1 MMKYVGSVNGLVA
14 LKISFTLT
22 LIFFFVELFGGLLF
36 NSLAL
41 IGDAW
46 HMLNDV
52 FALFFALLASWVA
65 RRPLNERKTFG
76 YYRSEVVAAFLNGVL
91 LCAVVIFL
99 FYEAYLRLMNPVH
112 VEGFG
117 MLVVS
122 LLGFFANGLSAY
134 VLHKSE
140 GESLNVK
147 GAFLHVIADMFGS
160 IGAISAALIIYFTG
174 WVLADSIISIFIG
187 LLILYGSAK
196 LIHESLNVLLEGVP
210 SHINLKSV
218 EEKILGEYGVESVH
232 DLHVWCVTP
241 DKMCILTAHVVVGD
255 KVDQK
260 RLLSKLLDGLKK
272 DFGID
277 HVTIQFET
285 KDFPKA
291 ANEH

>member
-1 MMKYVGSVNGLVA
+1 MGYTGSIKGQVA
-14 LKISFTLT
+14 LKVSFTVT
-22 LIFFFVELFGGLLF
+22 LIFFFVELFGGFLF

-52 FALFFALLASWVA
+52 FALFFALLASWA
-65 RRPLNERKTFG
+65 AQKPLDERKTFG
-76 YYRSEVVAAFLNGVL
+76 YYRSEVVAAFLNGVF
-91 LCAVVIFL
+91 LCVIVVFL
-99 FYEAYLRLMNPVH
+99 FYEAFLRLMNPVF

-117 MLVVS
+117 MLVVAIS
-122 LLGFFANGLSAY
+122 GLLANGVSAY

-140 GESLNVK
+140 EGSLNVR
-147 GAFLHVIADMFGS
+147 GAFLHVMADILGS
-160 IGAISAALIIYFTG
+160 LGAISAALIIYFTG
-174 WVLADSIISIFIG
+174 WFLADSIISIFIG
-187 LLILYGSAK
+187 LLILYGSGK

-218 EEKILGEYGVESVH
+218 EEKILGEDGVESVH

-255 KVDQK
+255 YVDQ
-260 RLLSKLLDGLKK
+260 RNLLSRLINDLKR

-285 KDFPKA
+285 KGFPKA
-291 ANEH
+291 LNEH